1 MSSGGRL
8 GRWLAC
14 SQRSPR
20 VLECLYGRPARRARC
35 LPSSSSPSSRP
46 SSYAASAFPPSGHP
60 SPAEM
65 SSTCTKLASRLSRLV
80 SPSAPSPRGSAPT
93 SGCALLI
100 GTPFRESGPPAC
112 MAKLIML
119 RHKVSPPARAA
130 RLRRRDSSWVV
141 RCRYS
146 RTTPNGETTRAKPDE
161 SHVHST
167 HHPPAHRVTSH
178 GCALGGHTGS
188 KIIDCIP
195 PPHPYYSSR
204 ALLGSHLYTRR
215 I

>member
-46 SSYAASAFPPSGHP
+46 SSSAASASPPSGHP

-119 RHKVSPPARAA
+119 RHKVSPPCPRFEVAPP
-130 RLRRRDSSWVV
+130 RLIL
-141 RCRYS
+141 
-146 RTTPNGETTRAKPDE
+146 
-161 SHVHST
+161 
-167 HHPPAHRVTSH
+167 
-178 GCALGGHTGS
+178 GCALQIQQDNTKRRNHTS
-188 KIIDCIP
+188 QARRV
-195 PPHPYYSSR
+195 SR
-204 ALLGSHLYTRR
+204 TFNASPARSPRNVPWVRFGRAYGKQNY
-215 I
+215 

>member
-93 SGCALLI
+93 SGCALLCI

-119 RHKVSPPARAA
+119 RHKVSPPPALRGYAA
-130 RLRRRDSSWVV
+130 
-141 RCRYS
+141 
-146 RTTPNGETTRAKPDE
+146 ETHLGSCVADTAGQHQTAKPHKP
-161 SHVHST
+161 S
-167 HHPPAHRVTSH
+167 PTS
-178 GCALGGHTGS
+178 LTY
-188 KIIDCIP
+188 IQRI
-195 PPHPYYSSR
+195 
-204 ALLGSHLYTRR
+204 TRPLTA
-215 I
+215 